1 MRPSRHADT
10 TIINGAGKKRD
21 EDEVASLM
29 RRPARMV
36 WSMESAR
43 NYLMNADDL
52 AAKFAKKFGFGP
64 TENKDAAAARL
75 ASAQEEGKKA
85 FEDIVIPFLR
95 EVVAKFPENRFS
107 FEVRSDNKDHRPIGV
122 DFHLRDGQ
130 RTAIIVSLG
139 KVAVTFSDFS
149 GQRGVFTIDH
159 APFISKP
166 SDLTV
171 ENISKLIDMAIDHA

>member
-1 MRPSRHADT
+1 MFMLD
-10 TIINGAGKKRD
+10 GKR
-21 EDEVASLM
+21 EDC
-29 RRPARMV
+29 
-36 WSMESAR
+36 
-43 NYLMNADDL
+43 LMNADDL
-52 AAKFAKKFGFGP
+52 AAKFAKKFGFGS
-64 TENKDAAAARL
+64 TENKDATAARL
-75 ASAQEEGKKA
+75 ASAQEDGKKA

-95 EVVAKFPENRFS
+95 EVVEKFPENRFS
-107 FEVRSDNKDHRPIGV
+107 FEIRHDNKDHRPIGV

-139 KVAVTFSDFS
+139 KVGVTFSDFS

-166 SDLTV
+166 SDLTA